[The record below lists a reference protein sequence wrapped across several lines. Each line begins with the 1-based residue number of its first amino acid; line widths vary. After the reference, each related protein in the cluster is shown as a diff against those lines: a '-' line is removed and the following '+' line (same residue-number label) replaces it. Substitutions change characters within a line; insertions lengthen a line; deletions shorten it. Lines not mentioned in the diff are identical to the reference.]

1 MKRFAKNIVI
11 YLVIFAVVLAV
22 AMFYKGGAGMS
33 TQEVKYSTMI
43 HYLEQGKVSE
53 VTISE
58 NKVTGKIDENH
69 YVYTYANNIIE
80 CDCNMLPYN

>member
-53 VTISE
+53 VSISSRASAS
-58 NKVTGKIDENH
+58 T
-69 YVYTYANNIIE
+69 
-80 CDCNMLPYN
+80 